1 MSKVLSVAVVL
12 LGLSCN
18 VFAGEVDVSGLR
30 VVEPSAE
37 VVEQLGLEGFY
48 AKCVMVDGFAIIS
61 SGKVDDYAL
70 LEAGYLI
77 KTMLKGRGDIL
88 RMLAANKVRFVVMG
102 YDEVTTDVPEHSD
115 LRPGKFWDKRARGL
129 GATPRR
135 PATSCGEENLLCYKG
150 DPYGTE
156 NILVHEFAHTIHHMG
171 LNYIDKGFDVKL
183 KAAYEDA
190 MGKGLWKGKYA
201 GTNRAEYW
209 AEAVQSYFDDNRQPD
224 HDHNHVNT
232 RKELFEYDPA
242 LAGLV
247 EEVFGDHPW
256 RYKKPALRD
265 EAGTKHLKGYSG
277 KNAPTFSWSAE
288 LVKWYRDYEAEK
300 RKEKEERRKGSNR
313 E

>member
-1 MSKVLSVAVVL
+1 MWSVVFDMNNAGELTGRQTMNKILSVAVVL
-12 LGLSCN
+12 LGSSCN

-37 VVEQLGLEGFY
+37 VAERLGLEGFY

-70 LEAGYLI
+70 LE
-77 KTMLKGRGDIL
+77 
-88 RMLAANKVRFVVMG
+88 
-102 YDEVTTDVPEHSD
+102 
-115 LRPGKFWDKRARGL
+115 
-129 GATPRR
+129 
-135 PATSCGEENLLCYKG
+135 
-150 DPYGTE
+150 
-156 NILVHEFAHTIHHMG
+156 
-171 LNYIDKGFDVKL
+171 
-183 KAAYEDA
+183 AAYEDA

-265 EAGTKHLKGYSG
+265 EDGRKHLKGYSG
-277 KNAPTFSWSAE
+277 KNAPTFRWSAE

-300 RKEKEERRKGSNR
+300 RKKKGK
-313 E
+313 